1 MPWLTPR
8 IALVTELYPPS
19 IGGQQTRFEALA
31 TRLRD
36 LGASVTVVCTMHAPG
51 LAEEED
57 LEGVRILRGPFLP
70 KYMDPLL
77 RQTVRSP
84 VGMFRFAL
92 QVRRVLSRNDFDFIY
107 FNQWPYLHVL
117 FAPRRSRKMAG
128 IDWCEMRDEAIHY
141 LPQRLL
147 PRLVPLN
154 LSVSNWTAQ
163 RFENLAGVDVGYLP
177 TGVDLKRFHPTI
189 GERNGLLFLG
199 RLVENKNLPLLIRSF
214 ARYRELGGTE
224 ELTIAGSGPE
234 ESTARKELTKLTP
247 GIRESV
253 DLLGEVPEQ
262 KKIDLLATSRLLL
275 IPSLREGF
283 PNVVA
288 EAMASGLPVATVS
301 SPENGTAHVVRLYE
315 IGTVGEPNP
324 ESFALAIS
332 RALETAD
339 DYSSRC
345 IAAARE
351 IDWPV
356 LAAQLY
362 KYGVALKDK
371 GKE

>member
-1 MPWLTPR
+1 MPQVTPR

-51 LAEEED
+51 LAAEEEA
-57 LEGVRILRGPFLP
+57 EGIRILRGPFLP
-70 KYMDPLL
+70 KYMEPLL
-77 RQTVRSP
+77 RHTVRSP
-84 VGMFRFAL
+84 VGMVRFAL
-92 QVRRVLSRNDFDFIY
+92 RARRVLSRNTFDFIY
-107 FNQWPYLHVL
+107 FNQWPYLHIL
-117 FAPRRSRKMAG
+117 LAPRRSRKMAG

-163 RFENLAGVDVGYLP
+163 RFQALAGVEVGYLP
-177 TGVDLKRFHPTI
+177 TGVDLNRYYPTV

-199 RLVENKNLPLLIRSF
+199 RLVENKNLPLLVRAF
-214 ARYRELGGTE
+214 AWYRELGGSE

-234 ESTARKELTKLTP
+234 ESTTRQELAKLTP
-247 GIRESV
+247 KVRESV
-253 DLLGEVPEQ
+253 NLLGGVPES
-262 KKIDLLATSRLLL
+262 KKVDLLATSKLLL

-301 SPENGTAHVVRLYE
+301 SPENATAHLVRLYN
-315 IGTVGEPNP
+315 IGTVGDPTP

-332 RALETAD
+332 RALANTG
-339 DYSSRC
+339 DYSSHC
-345 IAAARE
+345 TEAARE
-351 IDWPV
+351 IDWSV

-362 KYGVALKDK
+362 KYCLALKDK
-371 GKE
+371 VPE